1 MKSGAEDG
9 LRNSRTRLQ
18 GKKKVRK
25 ENGAD
30 RKQVFSQRE
39 AGSSLHGH
47 QHLDINTVRL
57 RHCCVINSLPFFKIL
72 NKVRKKPTIKCV
84 VC

>member
-1 MKSGAEDG
+1 MISAAPSHRDEERRGGRPSQQQNEAAE
-9 LRNSRTRLQ
+9 Q
-18 GKKKVRK
+18 KKEKKKVRK

-57 RHCCVINSLPFFKIL
+57 RHCCVINSLPFF
-72 NKVRKKPTIKCV
+72 
-84 VC
+84 